1 MAHADQIGKR
11 IAIASMAIGTALAIS
26 KILIG
31 YWANSAAVI
40 SDGLE
45 SASDVLAS
53 GFVLLG
59 LSIAAKPADDN
70 HPYGHG
76 RFETL
81 SGLAVGIMLAVTGTG
96 ICVRAF
102 GDLGVQRTPAAFAIW
117 PLIASTILKSGMS
130 VMKFRV
136 GKRIRSDALVADGWN
151 DGIDILSGLTALAAV
166 SLAIISPARFG
177 RADHYGAIAIG
188 LIVIFLGIRVIND
201 TTLQLTDI
209 MPDRAKLDEIRNVAL
224 QVPGALGIE
233 KCYARKTGL
242 QYHVDL
248 HLEVDPELT
257 VRRSH
262 YIAHAVRER
271 VLTELDWVADVL
283 VHVEP
288 HAAATIESG
297 PEWRIGK

>member
-1 MAHADQIGKR
+1 
-11 IAIASMAIGTALAIS
+11 MAIGTALAFT

-31 YWANSAAVI
+31 YWADSAAVV

-53 GFVLLG
+53 GIVFLG
-59 LSIAAKPADDN
+59 LALAARPADEN

-81 SGLAVGIMLAVTGTG
+81 AGLAVGVMLAATGAG

-102 GDLGVQRTPAAFAIW
+102 TDLDVQRTPATYAIW
-117 PLIASTILKSGMS
+117 PLIASTILKCGMS

-136 GKRIRSDALVADGWN
+136 GKRIGSDALVADGWN

-166 SLAIISPARFG
+166 SLAITDPIRFG
-177 RADHYGAIAIG
+177 RADHFGAIAIG
-188 LIVIFLGIRVIND
+188 LIVIFLGLRVMNE
-201 TTLQLTDI
+201 TTLQLSDV
-209 MPDRAKLDEIRNVAL
+209 MPDRARLDQIRNVAL

-248 HLEVDPELT
+248 HLEVDPEMT

-262 YIAHAVRER
+262 FIAHAVRDR

-297 PEWRIGK
+297 PEWRTGK